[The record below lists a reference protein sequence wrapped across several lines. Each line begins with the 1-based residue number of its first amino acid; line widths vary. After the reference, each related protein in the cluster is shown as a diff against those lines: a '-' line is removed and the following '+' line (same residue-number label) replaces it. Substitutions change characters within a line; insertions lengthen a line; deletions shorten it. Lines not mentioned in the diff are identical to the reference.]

1 MKKRQD
7 IFFVKIKPLPP
18 CYRWNEK
25 IKRES
30 SYINFKEIK
39 EVKVFQYKDK
49 DGKTI
54 LIKYGVYIYGSE
66 FPYEISKTN
75 YERLTKL

>member
-1 MKKRQD
+1 MAV
-7 IFFVKIKPLPP
+7 IKIEQK
-18 CYRWNEK
+18 NEK
-25 IKRES
+25 KERKSIS

-49 DGKTI
+49 DEKTI

-75 YERLTKL
+75 YERLIKL